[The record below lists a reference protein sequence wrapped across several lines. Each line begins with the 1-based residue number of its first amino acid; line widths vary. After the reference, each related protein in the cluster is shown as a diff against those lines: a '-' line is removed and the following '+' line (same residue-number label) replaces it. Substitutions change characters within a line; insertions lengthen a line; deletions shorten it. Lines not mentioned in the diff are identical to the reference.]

1 MIFPGPP
8 LLDEEVRSQ
17 SGGKDEKSAHAV
29 FRKIIINGINVVAF
43 RPDCQPHSPGKP
55 VMRQKIQ
62 FTILSLCLL
71 TVIFSEGRSEDWPMW
86 RHDAGRSASSSD
98 QLASD
103 LTLRWT
109 RQLAAPQLAWPED
122 PRIHFDAT
130 LEPVSTGNLVFVAS
144 PTTDSVIALDANTGV
159 VRWKVFADGPVRFA
173 PVVAHQQVY
182 FGADDGFIYCV
193 EAESGTLLWRKEA
206 RPAPR
211 KVIGSERIISVWPI
225 RGGPVLYNDQVY
237 FTAGVWPFE
246 GVLLYQ
252 FPVAANQ
259 QKAPSFQSRTLNSLT
274 PQGYAVAAGGRV
286 YLPCGRGISACLD
299 LESDQMLPLSYGGKT
314 DYHVT
319 ALGDF
324 IFHGNQVYNVPE
336 KRVLKSDVH
345 RPVNGPDGV
354 VGTRGDEIVGL
365 NAKNPTFVEV
375 VDRKGNKQKV
385 QILPVAW
392 KMTRG
397 QLAEAVSETSAD
409 WKIHLQAGTRYYGHI
424 GKQIFALQ
432 PAGDTQSAKV
442 IWHATIDSPARSM
455 IAANGRLIVVSASSR
470 LYSFLPRSAGV
481 TNLGLET
488 TALKAPPADGPWAAL
503 ARQVVT
509 ETSDLEAYCLVAG
522 IGSGELV
529 DQLLAHTQ
537 LRLLVMDS
545 SAEKVAAL
553 RERCEKAGLY
563 GTRLAAQVGEPGTAQ
578 LPVYFAGVIVAG
590 EPYRGDLGALYRSLR
605 PYGGN
610 AYLPTE
616 ENVHER
622 IEQIVKAGGLP
633 EAKLK
638 WESGITRIT
647 RAGALAGSSNW
658 THEYGDAANSL
669 TSSDELVKAPLGVL
683 WFGGPAA
690 AGELFYNR
698 HYWAPS
704 MAVID
709 GRMFIEG
716 PQVFAA
722 IDVYT
727 GRVLWK
733 IKLPEGTSPG
743 RRGNF
748 FEQVR
753 VGFHYVVA
761 SDYIY
766 LSDGNS
772 CKLLDPVTGK
782 TVKELTLPS
791 TEQRWGRMRIS
802 NDLLVATIWEKKD
815 GEEMPVAIQAFD
827 RTSGDPYWRH
837 EATVSCPLV
846 AIGKDKVYYFD
857 GALSHLYDDWKRK
870 GLVPEASKYR
880 VLKAIDTRTGEQV
893 WEQVTNQIVT
903 WVGFSEDADV
913 LISSNKKGIE
923 ARSGESGKA
932 LWQKTAEGKGFR
944 GHPENLWDRVILWKD
959 RIIDQRGPGLS
970 YDLKTGEPIMQKHPI
985 TGEELPWQFTK
996 AGHHCNYA
1004 VASPHLV
1011 TFRAATA
1018 GFLDLE
1024 SGTTGRLEGF
1034 RSGCRN
1040 SLIPANGVLN
1050 APNFAHGCSCSYN
1063 LFTSLALVHVP
1074 DVELW
1079 TYSAYEKRDTPVDRV
1094 GINLGAPGDRIAKS
1108 GTMWLD
1114 YPNVGGP
1121 SPDVTVQVF
1130 PRAPSY
1136 FRKHSSQV
1144 KGEGLAW
1151 VAASGCKDLESLI
1164 VTTSKETENRNYK
1177 VRLFFAEP
1185 ESLSEGD
1192 RVFDVLLQ
1200 GKAVLENFDIVREA
1214 GGSQKIVV
1222 REFQV
1227 VTSEGRLQINLKPR
1241 SGAPLLCGIELIAQ

>member
-1 MIFPGPP
+1 M
-8 LLDEEVRSQ
+8 RQ
-17 SGGKDEKSAHAV
+17 AKM
-29 FRKIIINGINVVAF
+29 F
-43 RPDCQPHSPGKP
+43 RPWIRSTLLVLFLLAVPLAD
-55 VMRQKIQ
+55 IQ
-62 FTILSLCLL
+62 
-71 TVIFSEGRSEDWPMW
+71 SEDWPMW
-86 RHDAGRSASSSD
+86 RHDAGRSAASSET
-98 QLASD
+98 LHSD
-103 LTLRWT
+103 LALRWT
-109 RQLAAPQLAWPED
+109 RQLVAPRMAWPED

-130 LEPVSTGNLVFVAS
+130 LEPVSTGNQIFIAS
-144 PTTDSVIALDANTGV
+144 PTTDSVTAFDVHTGR
-159 VRWKVFADGPVRFA
+159 VRWQVFADGPIRFA

-182 FGADDGFIYCV
+182 FGADDGYIYCV
-193 EAESGTLLWRKEA
+193 SAESGTLLWRKAA
-206 RPAPR
+206 RPAGR
-211 KVIGSERIISVWPI
+211 KAIGSERVISVWPI
-225 RGGPVLYNDQVY
+225 RGGPVLYNDQIH

-246 GVLLYQ
+246 GVLLYS
-252 FPVAANQ
+252 FPVTPNQ
-259 QKAPSFQSRTLNSLT
+259 QQAPGFQSRTLNSLT
-274 PQGYAVAAGGRV
+274 PQGYAVAAGGRL

-299 LESDQMLPLSYGGKT
+299 LESDQMLSLSYGGKT

-319 ALGDF
+319 AHGDF
-324 IFHGNQVYNVPE
+324 IFHGDQVHHVAD
-336 KRVLKSDVH
+336 KRTLKSDVH

-354 VGTRGDEIVGL
+354 VGTKGDDVVGL
-365 NAKNPTFVEV
+365 DIKNPTFVEV
-375 VDRKGNKQKV
+375 VDRKGKKQKV
-385 QILPVAW
+385 QILPLAW
-392 KMTRG
+392 KITRAE
-397 QLAEAVSETSAD
+397 LAQAVSGTSAD
-409 WKIHLQAGTRYYGHI
+409 WKIHLQAGNRYFGHI
-424 GKQIFALQ
+424 GTKIFALE
-432 PAGDTQSAKV
+432 PAADSSSAKV
-442 IWHATIDSPARSM
+442 QWQATIDSPARSM
-455 IAANGRLIVVSASSR
+455 IAANGRLIVVSESNR
-470 LYSFLPRSAGV
+470 LYCFMPRDAGV
-481 TNLGLET
+481 TNHALQT
-488 TALKAPPADGPWAAL
+488 TALPPPPSEGRWAAL
-503 ARQVVT
+503 VKQVVA
-509 ETSDLEAYCLVAG
+509 ETPDLGAYCLVVG

-529 DQLLAHTQ
+529 NQLLAHTQ
-537 LRLLVMDS
+537 LRLLVVDPD
-545 SAEKVAAL
+545 AEKVKSL
-553 RERCEKAGLY
+553 RHRCVKAGLY
-563 GTRLAAQVGEPGTAQ
+563 GTRLAAQVGEVGSAD

-590 EPYRGDLGALYRSLR
+590 EPFRGDLGALYRSLR
-605 PYGGN
+605 PYGGH
-610 AYLPTE
+610 AFLPTDQD
-616 ENVHER
+616 VHGR
-622 IEQIVKAGGLP
+622 IVGIVEAGGLP

-638 WESGITRIT
+638 WESGISRIT
-647 RAGALAGSSNW
+647 RVGALAGSSNW

-669 TSSDELVKAPLGVL
+669 TSNDQLVKAPLGVL

-716 PQVFAA
+716 PRVFAA

-733 IKLPEGTSPG
+733 IALPEGTSPG

-766 LSDGNS
+766 FSDGNS
-772 CKLLDPVTGK
+772 CKLLDPTTGK

-815 GEEMPVAIQAFD
+815 GEDMPVAIQAFD

-846 AIGKDKVYYFD
+846 AIGPDKVYYFD

-880 VLKAIDTRTGEQV
+880 VLKAIDTRTGKQV
-893 WEQVTNQIVT
+893 WEQVTDQIVT
-903 WVGFSEDADV
+903 WVGFSETADV
-913 LISSNKKGIE
+913 LVSSNKKGIE
-923 ARSGESGKA
+923 ARSGTSGEA
-932 LWQKTAEGKGFR
+932 LWKKTAEGKGFK

-1004 VASPHLV
+1004 IASPHLV

-1136 FRKHSSQV
+1136 FRNHSSQV

-1164 VTTSKETENRNYK
+1164 VTTSKETEKRNYK

-1214 GGSQKIVV
+1214 GGPRRIVV

>member
-1 MIFPGPP
+1 
-8 LLDEEVRSQ
+8 
-17 SGGKDEKSAHAV
+17 
-29 FRKIIINGINVVAF
+29 
-43 RPDCQPHSPGKP
+43 
-55 VMRQKIQ
+55 MRQAEMYRPRIRLNVLVL
-62 FTILSLCLL
+62 FLL
-71 TVIFSEGRSEDWPMW
+71 AVPLANLQSEDWPMW
-86 RHDAGRSASSSD
+86 RHDAGRSAASSET
-98 QLASD
+98 LGSD
-103 LTLRWT
+103 LALRWT
-109 RQLAAPQLAWPED
+109 RQLVAPRMAWPED

-130 LEPVSTGNLVFVAS
+130 LEPVSTGNQVFIAS
-144 PTTDSVIALDANTGV
+144 STTDSVTALDANTGL
-159 VRWKVFADGPVRFA
+159 VRWQVFADGPIRFA

-182 FGADDGFIYCV
+182 FGADDGYIYCV
-193 EAESGTLLWRKEA
+193 SAESGTLLWRKA
-206 RPAPR
+206 AKPASR
-211 KVIGSERIISVWPI
+211 KAIGSERVISVWPI
-225 RGGPVLYNDQVY
+225 RGGPVLSNDQIY

-246 GVLLYQ
+246 GVLLCS
-252 FPVAANQ
+252 FPVTPNQ
-259 QKAPSFQSRTLNSLT
+259 QHAPGFQSRTLNSLT

-286 YLPCGRGISACLD
+286 YLPCGRGLSACLD
-299 LESDQMLPLSYGGKT
+299 LESDQMLPLSYSGKT

-319 ALGDF
+319 AQGDF
-324 IFHGNQVYNVPE
+324 LFHADHVYHVAD
-336 KRVLKSDVH
+336 KRTLQSDVH

-354 VGTRGDEIVGL
+354 VGTKGDDVVGL
-365 NAKNPTFVEV
+365 DIKNPTFMEV

-385 QILPVAW
+385 QVLPLAW
-392 KMTRG
+392 KMTRTD
-397 QLAEAVSETSAD
+397 LAQAVSGTSAD
-409 WKIHLQAGTRYYGHI
+409 WKIHLQAGSHYFGHI
-424 GKQIFALQ
+424 GTRIFALE
-432 PAGDTQSAKV
+432 PAADSSSARV
-442 IWHATIDSPARSM
+442 RWQATIDSPARSM
-455 IAANGRLIVVSASSR
+455 IAANGRLVVVSESSR
-470 LYSFLPRSAGV
+470 LYCFMPGDAEV
-481 TNLGLET
+481 TNHALET
-488 TALKAPPADGPWAAL
+488 TALPPPPSEGRWATL
-503 ARQVVT
+503 AKQVVT
-509 ETSDLEAYCLVAG
+509 ETPDLGAYCLVAG

-529 DQLLAHTQ
+529 DHLLAQTQ
-537 LRLLVMDS
+537 LRLVVVDPD
-545 SAEKVAAL
+545 AGKVKAL
-553 RERCEKAGLY
+553 RDRCMKAGLY
-563 GTRLAAQVGEPGTAQ
+563 GTRLAAQVGEIGSAD

-590 EPYRGDLGALYRSLR
+590 EPFRGDLGALYRSLR
-605 PYGGN
+605 PYGGH
-610 AYLPTE
+610 AYLPTDQD
-616 ENVHER
+616 VHGR
-622 IEQIVKAGGLP
+622 IVGIVEAGGLP

-638 WESGITRIT
+638 WEAGISRIT
-647 RAGALAGSSNW
+647 RAGALVGSSNW

-669 TSSDELVKAPLGVL
+669 TSNDQLVKAPLGVL

-766 LSDGNS
+766 FSDGNS
-772 CKLLDPVTGK
+772 CKLLDPATGK

-815 GEEMPVAIQAFD
+815 GEDMPVAIQAFD
-827 RTSGDPYWRH
+827 RTSGEPYWRH

-846 AIGKDKVYYFD
+846 AIGPDKVYYFD

-880 VLKAIDTRTGEQV
+880 VLKAIDTRTGKQV
-893 WEQVTNQIVT
+893 WEQVTDQIVT
-903 WVGFSEDADV
+903 WVGFSETADV
-913 LISSNKKGIE
+913 LISSNKKGIA
-923 ARSGESGKA
+923 ARSGTSGEA
-932 LWQKTAEGKGFR
+932 LWKKTAEGKGFK

-970 YDLKTGEPIMQKHPI
+970 YDLKTGEPITQKHPI
-985 TGEELPWQFTK
+985 TGEEIPWQFTK

-1136 FRKHSSQV
+1136 FRKHASQV

-1200 GKAVLENFDIVREA
+1200 GKPVLENFDIVREA
-1214 GGSQKIVV
+1214 GESQKIVV

-1227 VTSEGRLQINLKPR
+1227 VASAGRLQINLKPQN
-1241 SGAPLLCGIELIAQ
+1241 GTPLLCGIELIAQ